1 VSKYHLVA
9 LDSRLQL
16 YIEGPIEVS
25 NDDTIL
31 QILITLDY
39 AMELDTLWHI
49 DYPRAHTSYY
59 PCLCLVK
66 YHKLLLGYHLGFG
79 SYYITFIN
87 TKMHLLFS

>member
-1 VSKYHLVA
+1 

-39 AMELDTLWHI
+39 AMELYTLTHRL
-49 DYPRAHTSYY
+49 PACSHVPLPVSM
-59 PCLCLVK
+59 
-66 YHKLLLGYHLGFG
+66 
-79 SYYITFIN
+79 S
-87 TKMHLLFS
+87 S